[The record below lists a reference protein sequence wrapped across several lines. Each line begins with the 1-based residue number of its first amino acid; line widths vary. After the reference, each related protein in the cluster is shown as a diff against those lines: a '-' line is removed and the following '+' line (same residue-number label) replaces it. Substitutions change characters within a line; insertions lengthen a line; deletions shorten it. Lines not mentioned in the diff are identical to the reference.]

1 MITMPITVERLWYL
15 SECRQ
20 VEMFV
25 WQIEYDTGVD
35 RFVRMNEKRRVLQR
49 YTVRLDHN
57 LQQPANTKRKMI
69 HIHLSHSHTYDT
81 ILVLTAR
88 TTVL

>member
-1 MITMPITVERLWYL
+1 MYCRSNKEWKSAMPIIVERLWYL

-35 RFVRMNEKRRVLQR
+35 RFVRMNEQRRVLQR

-57 LQQPANTKRKMI
+57 LQQPANT
-69 HIHLSHSHTYDT
+69 
-81 ILVLTAR
+81 
-88 TTVL
+88 